1 MTATMTL
8 RAARKAE
15 AAALSALALRSKAH
29 WGYDAAFMEACRAE
43 LTVTPER
50 IRADAFVVAE
60 RDGRLAGFY
69 ALGRIGPR
77 EADVLKFFVDPPF
90 IGSGVGRALFE
101 HMAATARDHGYETL
115 VIEADPDAAPFY
127 ARMGAVPAG
136 TAPSGSIPG
145 RVLPRFTYD
154 LRDR

>member
-1 MTATMTL
+1 MNTATTL
-8 RAARKAE
+8 RPARETE
-15 AAALSALALRSKAH
+15 ADALSALAMRSKAH

-43 LTVTPER
+43 LTVTPDR
-50 IRADAFVVAE
+50 IRANTFVVAE
-60 RDGRLAGFY
+60 RGGRLAGFY
-69 ALGRIGPR
+69 ALGPIGPR
-77 EADVLKFFVDPPF
+77 EADALKFFVDPPF

-101 HMAATARDHGYETL
+101 HMASTARAQGYDTL

-136 TAPSGSIPG
+136 SAPSGSIPG
-145 RVLPRFTYD
+145 RVLPRLTYG